1 MNSRFSRWL
10 AVAAFGF
17 CLLVLAPLAQAA
29 DTDIGKN
36 KAIVQAFW
44 NDVFIARNVDAAPR
58 YLAPTYQH
66 HDPHMAPGVKGFQDY
81 FRTAFAQ
88 TPKNFKAEI
97 LKMVAEGDLV
107 VTYSQYSG
115 ADPQGKTFT
124 GTGFD
129 LYRIQN
135 GLIAE
140 HWDQVEP
147 GQ

>member
-29 DTDIGKN
+29 DTDTGKN

-58 YLAPTYQH
+58 YLSPTYLH

-115 ADPQGKTFT
+115 ADPQGKPFT

-129 LYRIQN
+129 MYRLQN

>member
-1 MNSRFSRWL
+1 MNSHSTRRL
-10 AVAAFGF
+10 AGAVFGF
-17 CLLVLAPLAQAA
+17 GLLVLAPLAQAA
-29 DTDIGKN
+29 DTDIAKN

-44 NDVFIARNVDAAPR
+44 NDVFIARNADAAPR

-107 VTYSQYSG
+107 VTYSQFSG
-115 ADPQGKTFT
+115 AAPQGKAFS

-129 LYRIQN
+129 MYRIQN